1 MNKNLHSKSGTS
13 ISVRNLPRAHDNLL
27 KGSIM
32 VYSMDCKGNFTGQPH
47 DLNGK
52 IYGFSGWDFPNKT
65 NPSMYPLVNPLFRLG
80 HFPVRKLWM
89 FTRGHPISQPVAT
102 EIPLL
107 LLLRPIHCTF
117 WSRASSMR
125 YSSPGSDK
133 VHYDSW
139 CFFWSSCVGSIRFSS
154 IRDSVHHIYIHTYYI
169 YMLYVYIYVICIYT
183 YICILIY

>member
-1 MNKNLHSKSGTS
+1 MDQKRVSSLEFLSHEKNLHSKSGTS

-32 VYSMDCKGNFTGQPH
+32 VYSMDCKGNLTGHPH

-52 IYGFSGWDFPNKT
+52 IYGFSGWDFPSKT
-65 NPSMYPLVNPLFRLG
+65 NPSMYPLVNVDVLLWKITMLCSWVNPLFRLG

-89 FTRGHPISQPVAT
+89 FTRGYPISQQVAT
-102 EIPLL
+102 EIPLLL

-133 VHYDSW
+133 VH
-139 CFFWSSCVGSIRFSS
+139 RFVVLFLVKLCW
-154 IRDSVHHIYIHTYYI
+154 IDP
-169 YMLYVYIYVICIYT
+169 L
-183 YICILIY
+183 